1 MRSKFTRLRSSPRFT
16 VAAAEGK
23 EDDVAGVA
31 LLLPLVVAAVVV
43 VVARASA
50 LSIGTVESRRCGGG
64 AAINYAEKRCD
75 RWRNVHP

>member
-1 MRSKFTRLRSSPRFT
+1 LLLSL
-16 VAAAEGK
+16 VAAAM
-23 EDDVAGVA
+23 
-31 LLLPLVVAAVVV
+31 VVAVVV
-43 VVARASA
+43 VMVVVVRVRADA